1 MKPLFLAPNQP
12 RRFFRGGGAIAR
24 LRGLDVSDDH
34 VPEDWI
40 ASTTTIFAQ
49 PDAGLTRLP
58 DGRWLSE
65 AIAAD
70 PQGWLG
76 APHADRYGPDPAL
89 LVKLLDAGQRLP
101 VHCHPDRDFARRHLD
116 CRYGKTE
123 AWVVA
128 ATFAAEPVV
137 HLGFRADTERAVLDE
152 WVAAQ
157 DTAAMLRAMNTV
169 PVRVGD
175 TVLVPAGLP
184 HAIGEGVF
192 VVELQEPTD
201 FSVMLEWDG
210 FDLDGSAHGHLR
222 LGFELALACVD
233 RSGWNHSRLS
243 QLRTSR
249 PQAADRQGVE
259 VLFPA
264 SADACFRGE
273 RLRTHP
279 TAELDAGYSVLVAL
293 EGRGTLTT
301 ERAGSYDI
309 AGGDTMVLPWAAG
322 RAAVTGDLVVVRC
335 RPPAPDEAQARGEA
349 R

>member
-1 MKPLFLAPNQP
+1 MKPLLLAPNQP
-12 RRFFRGGGAIAR
+12 RRFFRGGAAIAR
-24 LRGLDVSDDH
+24 LRGLEASDDH

-49 PDAGLTRLP
+49 PVTGRSRLP
-58 DGRWLSE
+58 DGRWLTE
-65 AIAAD
+65 ALAAD

-76 APHADRYGPDPAL
+76 AAHAGCYGADPAL

-128 ATFAAEPVV
+128 ATSAAEPVV
-137 HLGFRADTERAVLDE
+137 HLGFRADTDRAVLDE
-152 WVAAQ
+152 WVASQ
-157 DTAAMLRAMNTV
+157 DSAAMLRAMNTV

-184 HAIGEGVF
+184 HAIGDGVF

-210 FDLDGSAHGHLR
+210 FDLDGSVHGHLR
-222 LGFELALACVD
+222 LGFEVALACVD
-233 RSGWNHSRLS
+233 RSGWDHSRLR
-243 QLRTSR
+243 QLRANR
-249 PQAADRQGVE
+249 PQAPGRPGVE
-259 VLFPA
+259 ILFPV

-273 RLRTHP
+273 RLRPSP

-293 EGRGTLTT
+293 EGRGSLTT
-301 ERAGSYDI
+301 ERAGTHDL
-309 AGGDTMVLPWAAG
+309 AAGDTMVVPWAAG
-322 RAAVTGDLVVVRC
+322 RAALRGDLVVVRC
-335 RPPAPDEAQARGEA
+335 RPPAPDDAQARWEA

>member
-1 MKPLFLAPNQP
+1 VKPLFLPANRPP
-12 RRFFRGGGAIAR
+12 RFFRGGVGIAR

-34 VPEDWI
+34 LPEDWV
-40 ASTTTIFAQ
+40 ASTTTIFAD
-49 PDAGLTRLP
+49 PVAGLTRLP
-58 DGRWLSE
+58 DGRWLTD

-70 PQGWLG
+70 PEGWLG
-76 APHADRYGPDPAL
+76 AAHADHYGADPAL

-128 ATFAAEPVV
+128 ETCVDEPVV
-137 HLGFRADTERAVLDE
+137 HLGFSTEVERPALDE
-152 WVAAQ
+152 WVITQ
-157 DTAAMLRAMNTV
+157 DAAAMLHAMNAV
-169 PVRVGD
+169 PVTVGD

-201 FSVMLEWDG
+201 FSVLLEWDG
-210 FDLDGSAHGHLR
+210 FDLDGSADGHLR

-233 RSGWNHSRLS
+233 RSGWNQHRLS
-243 QLRTSR
+243 QLRTTR
-249 PQAADRQGVE
+249 PQGSDRRGVE
-259 VLFPA
+259 VLFPS
-264 SADACFRGE
+264 SADAYFRGE
-273 RLRTHP
+273 RLRPQP
-279 TAELDAGYSVLVAL
+279 TAQLDAGYSVLVAGG
-293 EGRGTLTT
+293 GRGTLQT

-309 AGGDTMVLPWAAG
+309 ARGDTVVLPCAAG
-322 RAAVTGDLVVVRC
+322 RAAITGDLLAVRC
-335 RPPAPDEAQARGEA
+335 RPPAVPAASRGP

>member
-1 MKPLFLAPNQP
+1 MKPLFLPANRPP
-12 RRFFRGGGAIAR
+12 RFFRGGGEIAR
-24 LRGLDVSDDH
+24 LRGLDAGGDRL
-34 VPEDWI
+34 PEDWV
-40 ASTTTIFAQ
+40 ASTTTIFTE
-49 PDAGLTRLP
+49 PDAGRTRLP
-58 DGRWLSE
+58 DGRWLTD

-76 APHADRYGPDPAL
+76 ATHADHYGADPAL

-101 VHCHPDRDFARRHLD
+101 VHCHPDRDFTRRHLD

-128 ATFAAEPVV
+128 ATGVGEPVV
-137 HLGFRADTERAVLDE
+137 HLGFRSDVERPVLDE
-152 WVAAQ
+152 WVTTQNA
-157 DTAAMLRAMNTV
+157 AAMLDAMNAV
-169 PVRVGD
+169 PVTVGN

-201 FSVMLEWDG
+201 FSVLLEWDG
-210 FDLDGSAHGHLR
+210 FEVDGSVDGHLR

-233 RSGWNHSRLS
+233 RSGWDQIRLS
-243 QLRTSR
+243 QLRTTR
-249 PQAADRQGVE
+249 PQAADRCGVE

-273 RLRTHP
+273 RLRPQP
-279 TAELDAGYSVLVAL
+279 TAQLDAGYSVLVAL
-293 EGRGTLTT
+293 RGRGRLTT

-309 AGGDTMVLPWAAG
+309 TRGDTVLLPYAVG
-322 RAAVTGDLVVVRC
+322 RAAVAGDLLAVRC
-335 RPPAPDEAQARGEA
+335 RPPAAEMPASLRGP